1 MEKLKY
7 QTDRS
12 WVEINLDALENNVQ
26 EISKLLRSRK
36 QIMAVV
42 KADAYGHGAIKISQE
57 LEKLGIDCFAVA
69 TIDEA
74 MILRQNHIHGDILIL
89 GFTAPHL
96 APLLLK
102 YHLIQTVIDYD
113 YGQQLN
119 SMQMPLQI
127 HIKIDSG
134 MHRLGAD
141 YHDLTHIRRLFE
153 LPYLHVEGVFSHLC
167 VADSSKMEDI
177 HFTKQQFLNFNQT
190 IHQLQEFGYDV
201 GKVHIQ
207 SSYGLLNYPD
217 YHYDYA
223 RMGIALYGVQSST
236 DDYMKNHLNLQ
247 PVLSIQSHIACLHHY
262 PAGSSLGYGRTYT
275 LEKDSLIAVVPLGY
289 ADGLPRQLSQNQD
302 VLVRGKKIPI
312 VGRICMDQLMI
323 DVTSLKDVQLNDI
336 VTFIGHNHQQ
346 TIGIEELAKNA
357 HTISNEIL
365 SRIGQRL
372 PKVYIKK
379 GNIINENTQ
388 TFLL

>member
-1 MEKLKY
+1 
-7 QTDRS
+7 
-12 WVEINLDALENNVQ
+12 
-26 EISKLLRSRK
+26 
-36 QIMAVV
+36 
-42 KADAYGHGAIKISQE
+42 
-57 LEKLGIDCFAVA
+57 
-69 TIDEA
+69 
-74 MILRQNHIHGDILIL
+74 
-89 GFTAPHL
+89 
-96 APLLLK
+96 
-102 YHLIQTVIDYD
+102 
-113 YGQQLN
+113 
-119 SMQMPLQI
+119 
-127 HIKIDSG
+127 
-134 MHRLGAD
+134 
-141 YHDLTHIRRLFE
+141 
-153 LPYLHVEGVFSHLC
+153 
-167 VADSSKMEDI
+167 
-177 HFTKQQFLNFNQT
+177 
-190 IHQLQEFGYDV
+190 
-201 GKVHIQ
+201 
-207 SSYGLLNYPD
+207 
-217 YHYDYA
+217 
-223 RMGIALYGVQSST
+223 MGIALYGVQSST